1 MIGMPFE
8 FRLERIRKIAE
19 SEKDHLE
26 SQYREACSRL
36 EDVGY
41 RLIDLFKQK
50 EATQT
55 ELEGRMKRSITID
68 SMKLILFDV
77 EKMDRVIEKLSIR
90 YHQEKRRVEML
101 REQLKE
107 KNIEVKKYDHVKE
120 KQWKNYR
127 GELKKLE
134 MDRMDEIAAVRAA
147 SKMRRG

>member
-1 MIGMPFE
+1 MPFE